1 MAHKVTLV
9 KGQDNVIGISI
20 GGGAPWCPILY
31 VVQVFHRTPAA
42 VDGSLQPGDELINI
56 NDVVLKKRTRKEVA
70 SMYLICCATHM
81 CMYVIL
87 DVPLLNYLCI
97 IGSSYHYL

>member
-20 GGGAPWCPILY
+20 GGGSPWCPVLY

-42 VDGSLQPGDELINI
+42 EDGRLQPGDELISVNGTT
-56 NDVVLKKRTRKEVA
+56 LTKRSRKEVA
-70 SMYLICCATHM
+70 NMIQQTKVHTMGQY
-81 CMYVIL
+81 
-87 DVPLLNYLCI
+87 
-97 IGSSYHYL
+97 

>member
-20 GGGAPWCPILY
+20 GGGSPWCPVLY

-42 VDGSLQPGDELINI
+42 EDGSLQPGDELVSINGTT
-56 NDVVLKKRTRKEVA
+56 LTKRNRKEVA
-70 SMYLICCATHM
+70 SMIQETKVCWYH
-81 CMYVIL
+81 
-87 DVPLLNYLCI
+87 NI
-97 IGSSYHYL
+97 IQNIMH

>member
-20 GGGAPWCPILY
+20 GGGSPWCPVLY

-42 VDGSLQPGDELINI
+42 EDGSLQPGDELVSI
-56 NDVVLKKRTRKEVA
+56 NDTTLTKRNRKEVA
-70 SMYLICCATHM
+70 SMIQETKVCRYHRKYALKNYFQGMVC
-81 CMYVIL
+81 IL
-87 DVPLLNYLCI
+87 P
-97 IGSSYHYL
+97 